1 MTGNSALILA
11 LVCGLIAVGYG
22 FWARSWIL
30 SQDAGNPRMQ
40 EIAAAI
46 QTGAAA
52 YLARQYKTITIVGLV
67 LAILI
72 FFFLDSMSA
81 VGFVIGALLSGLCG
95 FIGMNVSVKANVRT
109 AQAAT
114 KGIGPALDVAF
125 RGGAITGML
134 VVGLGLLGVTAFY
147 WFLVGNGSLTPDKNL
162 AKMLNPLI
170 GFAFGSSLISIFA
183 RLGGG
188 IFTKGA
194 DVGAD
199 LVGKVE
205 AGIPEDDPRNPAV
218 IADNVGDNVGD
229 CAGMAA
235 DLFETYAVTLIAT
248 MVLGALLVTGA
259 GTAAV
264 VYPLALGAVSII
276 ASIIGCFFVKASPGM
291 KNVMPA
297 LYKGLAVA
305 GGLSLIAFYFVTT
318 WLMPDNSIKA
328 AGSQMALFG
337 ACFVGL
343 ALTAAL
349 VWITEYYTGT
359 QYAPVK
365 HIAAASTTGHGTN
378 IIAGL
383 GVSMRST
390 AWPVIFVCIAIM
402 AAYSLAGLYGIAIA
416 ATSMLSMAGIVVALD
431 AYGPI
436 TDNAG
441 GIAEMAEMPKSVRD
455 ITDPLDAVGNTTK
468 AVTKGYAI
476 GSAGLAALVLFADY
490 THKLEAY
497 GKAISFD
504 LSDPM
509 VIIGLFIGGLI
520 PYLFGAM
527 AMEAV
532 GRAAGSV
539 VVEVRRQFA
548 DGAIMAGKR
557 KPDYSAAVDMLTS
570 AAIKEM
576 MIPSLLPVVVP
587 ILVGL
592 VLGPKALGG
601 LLMGTIVT
609 GLFVAISMCTG
620 GGAWDNAKKYI
631 EDGNHGGKG
640 SEAHKA
646 AVTGDTVG
654 DPYKD
659 TAGPAINPLIKII
672 NIVALLIVPLMMKL
686 HGGEV
691 KVAPVAPVAAV
702 AVVAATAATAAAVTA
717 PAAAPSAA
725 PAAAVAAPAAA
736 AATSAVSDAAM
747 IAAAQA
753 AADAASVKVE
763 NGVVKFYF
771 ATGKSEVAKG
781 GAAALADVIKAVG
794 GGKKAVISG
803 YHDASGD
810 PAKNAELA
818 KQRAFAVRD
827 ALKAAGVAEDKI
839 ELKKPEQAKVDGPA
853 AEARRVE
860 VSVQ

>member
-1 MTGNSALILA
+1 MIGNTPLILA
-11 LVCGLIAVGYG
+11 IVCGLVAVGYG

-30 SQDAGNPRMQ
+30 AKDAGNPRMQ

-46 QTGAAA
+46 QAGAAA
-52 YLARQYKTITIVGLV
+52 YLAKQYTTIAVVGV
-67 LAILI
+67 ILAILI
-72 FFFLDSMSA
+72 GVFLDATTA
-81 VGFVIGALLSGLCG
+81 VGFVIGAVLSGACG
-95 FIGMNVSVKANVRT
+95 FIGMNVSVRANVRT

-114 KGIGPALDVAF
+114 QGIGPALDVAF

-134 VVGLGLLGVTAFY
+134 VVGLGLLGVSVFY
-147 WFLVGNGSLTPDKNL
+147 WFLAGNGNLTPDRSL
-162 AKMLNPLI
+162 SALLNPLI

-248 MVLGALLVTGA
+248 MVLGALMV
-259 GTAAV
+259 AAAPV
-264 VYPLALGAVSII
+264 NAVLYPLALGGVSII

-291 KNVMPA
+291 TNVMPA

-305 GGLSLIAFYFVTT
+305 GILSLIAFWFVTA
-318 WLMPDNSIKA
+318 WLIPDNAVA
-328 AGSQMALFG
+328 ATGSQLKLFG

-359 QYAPVK
+359 QYKPVR
-365 HIAAASTTGHGTN
+365 HIAQASTTGHGTN

-390 AWPVIFVCIAIM
+390 AWPVICVCVAIM
-402 AAYSLAGLYGIAIA
+402 ASYALAGLYGIAVA
-416 ATSMLSMAGIVVALD
+416 ATAMLSMAGIVVALD

-441 GIAEMAEMPKSVRD
+441 GIAEMSELPASVRD

-490 THKLEAY
+490 THKLESF
-497 GKAISFD
+497 GLNISFN

-509 VIIGLFIGGLI
+509 VIVGLFIGGLI

-532 GRAAGSV
+532 GRAAGAV
-539 VVEVRRQFA
+539 VEEVRRQFR
-548 DGAIMAGKR
+548 DIPGIMEGTGKPEYG
-557 KPDYSAAVDMLTS
+557 KAVGMLTG

-592 VLGPKALGG
+592 LLGPKALGG

-631 EDGNHGGKG
+631 EDGHHGGKG

-659 TAGPAINPLIKII
+659 TAGPAVNPLIKII
-672 NIVALLIVPLMMKL
+672 NIVALLIVPLV
-686 HGGEV
+686 V
-691 KVAPVAPVAAV
+691 KFHAGDAAAAV
-702 AVVAATAATAAAVTA
+702 PAKVETPVAATAPAAVPAAPVRAEATAPVP
-717 PAAAPSAA
+717 PATPTPTTTST
-725 PAAAVAAPAAA
+725 PAAAVATGAVAAVEAAA
-736 AATSAVSDAAM
+736 
-747 IAAAQA
+747 
-753 AADAASVKVE
+753 VKVE

-771 ATGKSEVAKG
+771 ESGKAELAPNAKE
-781 GAAALADVIKAVG
+781 ALADVVKAVQSG
-794 GGKKAVISG
+794 STVLVSG

-810 PAKNAELA
+810 PAMNAELA
-818 KQRAFAVRD
+818 KQRAMAVGD
-827 ALKAAGVAEDKI
+827 ALKAAGAPADKI
-839 ELKKPEQAKVDGPA
+839 ELAKPEQTQAAGPES
-853 AEARRVE
+853 EARRVE
-860 VSVQ
+860 VKVKG

>member
-1 MTGNSALILA
+1 MIGNTPLILA
-11 LVCGLIAVGYG
+11 IVCGLVAVGYG
-22 FWARSWIL
+22 IWARSWIL
-30 SQDAGNPRMQ
+30 AKDPGNARMQ

-46 QTGAAA
+46 QQGAAA
-52 YLARQYKTITIVGLV
+52 YLAKQYQTIAVVGVV

-72 FFFLDSMSA
+72 ALFLDFTTA
-81 VGFVIGALLSGLCG
+81 VGFVLGAVLSGACG
-95 FIGMNVSVKANVRT
+95 FIGMNVSVRANVRT

-114 KGIGPALDVAF
+114 QGIGPALDVAF

-134 VVGLGLLGVTAFY
+134 VVGLGLLGVAGFY
-147 WFLVGNGSLTPDKNL
+147 WFLAGSQPGSNL
-162 AKMLNPLI
+162 AALLNPLI

-248 MVLGALLVTGA
+248 MVLGALMVV
-259 GTAAV
+259 AAPV
-264 VYPLALGAVSII
+264 NAVLYPLALGAVSII

-291 KNVMPA
+291 VNVMPA

-305 GGLSLIAFYFVTT
+305 GVLSLIAFWFVTA
-318 WLMPDNSIKA
+318 WIIPDNAIA
-328 AGSQMALFG
+328 ATGSQLKLFG

-359 QYAPVK
+359 QYKPVQ
-365 HIAAASTTGHGTN
+365 HIAQASTTGHGTN

-390 AWPVIFVCIAIM
+390 AWPVIFVCIAILCS
-402 AAYSLAGLYGIAIA
+402 YQLGGLYGIAVA

-441 GIAEMAEMPKSVRD
+441 GIAEMSELPDSVRAV
-455 ITDPLDAVGNTTK
+455 TDPLDAVGNTTK

-490 THKLEAY
+490 THKLESY
-497 GKAISFD
+497 GQAISFN
-504 LSDPM
+504 LSDPL
-509 VIIGLFIGGLI
+509 VIVGLFIGGLI

-539 VVEVRRQFA
+539 VVEVRRQFR
-548 DGAIMAGKR
+548 DIPGIMEGTAKPEYGK
-557 KPDYSAAVDMLTS
+557 AVSMLTG

-576 MIPSLLPVVVP
+576 MIPSLLPVLVP
-587 ILVGL
+587 IVVGL
-592 VLGPKALGG
+592 ALGPKALGG

-631 EDGNHGGKG
+631 EDGHHGGKG
-640 SEAHKA
+640 SETHKA

-659 TAGPAINPLIKII
+659 TAGPAVNPLIKII
-672 NIVALLIVPLMMKL
+672 NIVALLIVPLVVKF
-686 HGGEV
+686 HGGD
-691 KVAPVAPVAAV
+691 AAAAV
-702 AVVAATAATAAAVTA
+702 PATMSAPAAVTA
-717 PAAAPSAA
+717 PAAAAA
-725 PAAAVAAPAAA
+725 PAAAGAMAA
-736 AATSAVSDAAM
+736 VE
-747 IAAAQA
+747 
-753 AADAASVKVE
+753 AASVRVE
-763 NGVVKFYF
+763 NGIVKFYF
-771 ATGKSEVAKG
+771 ATGKADVAP
-781 GAAALADVIKAVG
+781 GAGAALADVVKAVQSG
-794 GGKKAVISG
+794 SSVMVSG

-810 PAKNAELA
+810 PAQNAELA
-818 KQRAFAVRD
+818 KQRAMAVGE
-827 ALKAAGVAEDKI
+827 ALKAAGAPAEKI
-839 ELKKPEQAKVDGPA
+839 ELAKPEQAQANGPA

-860 VSVQ
+860 VKLKS

>member
-11 LVCGLIAVGYG
+11 LVCGLIAVVYG
-22 FWARSWIL
+22 FWARGWIL
-30 SQDAGNPRMQ
+30 SQDAGNARMQ
-40 EIAAAI
+40 EIAGAI
-46 QTGAAA
+46 QAGAAA
-52 YLARQYKTITIVGLV
+52 YLARQYKTIGMVGAV
-67 LAILI
+67 LAVLI
-72 FFFLDSMSA
+72 ALFLDVTTA
-81 VGFVIGALLSGLCG
+81 VGFVIGAVLSGACG
-95 FIGMNVSVKANVRT
+95 FIGMNVSVRANVRT

-134 VVGLGLLGVTAFY
+134 VVGLGLLGVTGFY
-147 WFLVGNGSLTPDKNL
+147 WFLGGAAAD
-162 AKMLNPLI
+162 AKALNPLI
-170 GFAFGSSLISIFA
+170 GLAFGSSLISIFA

-248 MVLGALLVTGA
+248 MVLGALLVA
-259 GTAAV
+259 SDSAQAV
-264 VYPLALGAVSII
+264 LYPLALGGASII
-276 ASIIGCFFVKASPGM
+276 ASIIGTFFVKASAGM

-297 LYKGLAVA
+297 LYKGLAISGV
-305 GGLSLIAFYFVTT
+305 LSLIAFYFVT
-318 WLMPDNSIKA
+318 
-328 AGSQMALFG
+328 AGMFPQGLELSSGRSASTLALYG
-337 ACFVGL
+337 ACVVGL
-343 ALTAAL
+343 VLTAAL

-359 QYAPVK
+359 QYAPVR
-365 HIAAASTTGHGTN
+365 HVAQASTTGHGTN
-378 IIAGL
+378 VIAGI
-383 GVSMRST
+383 GVSMKST
-390 AWPVIFVCIAIM
+390 AWPVIFVCIAI
-402 AAYSLAGLYGIAIA
+402 AASYALAGLYGVAVA
-416 ATSMLSMAGIVVALD
+416 AMSMLSMAGIIVALD

-441 GIAEMAEMPKSVRD
+441 GIAEMAELPSSVRD
-455 ITDPLDAVGNTTK
+455 VTDPLDAVGNTTK

-490 THKLEAY
+490 THKLEAF
-497 GKAISFD
+497 GHAISFD

-532 GRAAGSV
+532 GRAAGAV
-539 VVEVRRQFA
+539 VEEVRRQFREIT
-548 DGAIMAGKR
+548 GIMTGEA
-557 KPDYSAAVDMLTS
+557 KPEYGRAVDMLTG

-576 MIPSLLPVVVP
+576 MLPSLLPVVVP
-587 ILVGL
+587 ILVGML
-592 VLGPKALGG
+592 LGPKALGG

-640 SEAHKA
+640 SDAHKA

-659 TAGPAINPLIKII
+659 TAGPAVNPLIKII
-672 NIVALLIVPLMMKL
+672 NIVALLIVPLLPGANKL
-686 HGGEV
+686 
-691 KVAPVAPVAAV
+691 AAAHTPAATP
-702 AVVAATAATAAAVTA
+702 AVVASAPATASAAA
-717 PAAAPSAA
+717 SAA
-725 PAAAVAAPAAA
+725 K
-736 AATSAVSDAAM
+736 M
-747 IAAAQA
+747 
-753 AADAASVKVE
+753 ADGASVVVE
-763 NGVVKFYF
+763 NGTVKFFF
-771 ATGKSEVAKG
+771 ASGSAEVAAEG
-781 GAAALADVIKAVG
+781 QRALAEIVAGLKT

-810 PAKNAELA
+810 PTKNAELA
-818 KQRAFAVRD
+818 KQRAQAV
-827 ALKAAGVAEDKI
+827 AALLKAAGVADEQV
-839 ELKKPEQAKVDGPA
+839 ELKKPEQAQTDGPA
-853 AEARRVE
+853 HLARRVE
-860 VSVQ
+860 VALQ

>member
-11 LVCGLIAVGYG
+11 LVCGFIAVGYG

-30 SQDAGNPRMQ
+30 SQDAGNARMQ

-52 YLARQYKTITIVGLV
+52 YLARQYKTIAMVGVV

-72 FFFLDSMSA
+72 GVFLDPLSA
-81 VGFVIGALLSGLCG
+81 IGFVLGAFLSGACG
-95 FIGMNVSVKANVRT
+95 FIGMNVSVRANVRT

-114 KGIGPALDVAF
+114 RGIAPALDVAF
-125 RGGAITGML
+125 RGGATTGML
-134 VVGLGLLGVTAFY
+134 VVGLGLLGVTGFF
-147 WFLVGNGSLTPDKNL
+147 WFLVGDGNMTPDKNFAQL
-162 AKMLNPLI
+162 LNPLI

-248 MVLGALLVTGA
+248 MVLGALLVTG
-259 GTAAV
+259 GGMNAV
-264 VYPLALGAVSII
+264 VYPLALGAVSIV

-305 GGLSLIAFYFVTT
+305 GILSLIAFYFVTQT
-318 WLMPDNSIKA
+318 MIADNA
-328 AGSQMALFG
+328 LGGTGAQMKLFG
-337 ACFVGL
+337 ACAVGL
-343 ALTAAL
+343 VLTAAL
-349 VWITEYYTGT
+349 VWITEFYTGT
-359 QYAPVK
+359 QYSPVQ
-365 HIAAASTTGHGTN
+365 HIAQASTTGHGTN

-383 GVSMRST
+383 GVSMRSP
-390 AWPVIFVCIAIM
+390 AWPVIFVCMAIY
-402 AAYSLAGLYGIAIA
+402 AAFTLAGLYGIAIA

-441 GIAEMAEMPKSVRD
+441 GIAEMSEMPKSVRD

-490 THKLEAY
+490 THKLDAY
-497 GKAISFD
+497 GRHITFD
-504 LSDPM
+504 LSNPM

-532 GRAAGSV
+532 GRAAGAV
-539 VVEVRRQFA
+539 VVEVRRQFRDIKGIM
-548 DGAIMAGKR
+548 DGTGK
-557 KPDYSAAVDMLTS
+557 PEYDTAVDMLTT

-592 VLGPKALGG
+592 VLGPAALGG

-686 HGGEV
+686 HG
-691 KVAPVAPVAAV
+691 
-702 AVVAATAATAAAVTA
+702 
-717 PAAAPSAA
+717 
-725 PAAAVAAPAAA
+725 
-736 AATSAVSDAAM
+736 
-747 IAAAQA
+747 
-753 AADAASVKVE
+753 
-763 NGVVKFYF
+763 
-771 ATGKSEVAKG
+771 
-781 GAAALADVIKAVG
+781 
-794 GGKKAVISG
+794 
-803 YHDASGD
+803 
-810 PAKNAELA
+810 
-818 KQRAFAVRD
+818 
-827 ALKAAGVAEDKI
+827 
-839 ELKKPEQAKVDGPA
+839 
-853 AEARRVE
+853 
-860 VSVQ
+860 